1 MIIVGLTGNFGMGKS
16 TVARMFKELGAHTID
31 LDEVVHKL
39 LGEVEVIE
47 EVKDVFGEDV
57 LKDGLINK
65 TWLAEIVFNYPHLRK
80 ALEDILHPRVFE
92 VIEREIAELK
102 KLGKGN
108 VVVIEAP
115 VIFERGYQ
123 NRFDIIITVHTT
135 NEKAIERL
143 KDKGVSEEETRNRLK
158 NQFPIEMKA
167 VRSDYTID
175 NNGTI
180 EQTRQQIIN
189 VYQILS
195 LLDVRHRNN

>member
-31 LDEVVHKL
+31 LDEEVRKL
-39 LGEVEVIE
+39 LCEDEVIDE
-47 EVKDVFGEDV
+47 IKKVFGDEIV
-57 LKDGLINK
+57 SEGSINK
-65 TWLAEIVFNYPHLRK
+65 LLLAETVFNYPHLRI
-80 ALEDILHPRVFE
+80 ALEDILHPRVFR
-92 VIEREIAELK
+92 VVDQEISELK
-102 KLGKGN
+102 KTGKCSI
-108 VVVIEAP
+108 VIIEAP

-135 NEKAIERL
+135 NEKAVERL